1 MASPDVL
8 EKGAEAVKGPLSMVL
23 PDGLEV
29 VFPENVSPGEGL
41 LSNKEISRFKEFSS
55 FLGMPIEGCDKEIC
69 WVLSKLWKKASSR
82 TPCKG
87 RKKKSVPVSR
97 SERELKRLDCSIN
110 YGDSALASKR
120 SGINYWE
127 LISVD

>member
-1 MASPDVL
+1 MASPDAL
-8 EKGAEAVKGPLSMVL
+8 EKGPLSMVL

-29 VFPENVSPGEGL
+29 LFPEDVSPGEGL
-41 LSNKEISRFKEFSS
+41 LSNKELSRFKEFSC

-69 WVLSKLWKKASSR
+69 LLLSKLWKKASSG
-82 TPCKG
+82 TPRKG

-97 SERELKRLDCSIN
+97 SERELRRLDCSIN

-120 SGINYWE
+120 SSRNYWE
-127 LISVD
+127 LILVDW